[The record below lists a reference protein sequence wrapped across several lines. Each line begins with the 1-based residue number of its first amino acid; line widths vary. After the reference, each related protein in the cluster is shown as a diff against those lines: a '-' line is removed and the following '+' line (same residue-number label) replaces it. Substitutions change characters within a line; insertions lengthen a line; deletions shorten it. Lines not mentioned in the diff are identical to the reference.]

1 MTNIDKVSL
10 AVSEWTFNVAKTF
23 LPQYK
28 IPVGG
33 KLGGFMQIIGV
44 DPSTYNVWNEL
55 GFLLEPTIQT
65 MVTPAINRML
75 SGIPDEQIPELV
87 MKFADSFIS
96 KAQEK
101 GGVNLFGLELGQGSF
116 ERLKDILKSKF
127 SE

>member
-1 MTNIDKVSL
+1 
-10 AVSEWTFNVAKTF
+10 
-23 LPQYK
+23 
-28 IPVGG
+28 
-33 KLGGFMQIIGV
+33 MQIIGV